1 MASMKNGPGHRRFA
15 LLLSGAIL
23 AVAAVACVSA
33 PMRSASEDTV
43 EKKWLVY
50 TGEEYGFSIKYP
62 NGYRVIEAKPHS
74 ETKSIWG
81 AEILS
86 GLELFQVTFIEAEYE
101 IWPGQFGISVL
112 LNESGLG
119 REEWV
124 DNLMENEDVA
134 LNVPNPEDLSIF
146 GVGEVTIDGNEVV
159 RLHFFNFDHT
169 GIELFTAHGGFIYN
183 LSFAGN
189 NPNDPSVEEHKAI
202 YTEMVESFEFER

>member
-1 MASMKNGPGHRRFA
+1 MNRQAAMLLCRFA
-15 LLLSGAIL
+15 L
-23 AVAAVACVSA
+23 AVIAVMYISIPIDAT
-33 PMRSASEDTV
+33 SEDT
-43 EKKWLVY
+43 EKSDKEIY
-50 TGEEYGFSIKYP
+50 SCEKYGFRIIYP
-62 NGYRVIEAKPHS
+62 NGYRVIEAKPRS

-81 AEILS
+81 AEVLS
-86 GLELFQVTFIEAEYE
+86 GLELFKVTFIEVEYE

-112 LNESGLG
+112 SNESGLG
-119 REEWV
+119 LEEWV

-134 LNVPNPEDLSIF
+134 LTVPNPEDPSIF

-183 LSFAGN
+183 LGFAGN
-189 NPNDPSVEEHKAI
+189 NPNDPSVEEHKAL